1 MRIGKGQPPAKIV
14 RLNIERTIFSLL
26 AAFSLFLL
34 TGCANQPLN
43 PNPPAQTPAANT
55 ANTAPPKPS
64 PAATAT
70 YNLPITLPLLD
81 AMFSDDQF
89 AADLKEKA
97 GLTDDEIEK
106 LRTISQEAVQN
117 LSEDDESAGFG
128 STRQSV
134 ERAAN
139 DIRNALGD
147 EKANRV
153 LELVR
158 QRYEGE
164 GDMLPMKPNDIP
176 TDTRIVVNAP
186 AYRMDLFQ
194 DGKLIK
200 TYKVA
205 IGYPEFP
212 LPTGLRKA
220 QSIIFNPKWTPP
232 DEPWVKGKFAPGKTV
247 AAGSK
252 LNPLGLL
259 KVPIGLPSL
268 IHGGKNPARL
278 GTFGS
283 HGCVGLTDGQVND
296 FAMLLS
302 QMAGQPLTLD
312 EIKSYEA
319 KNTET
324 KDVKLSNA
332 VPVELRY
339 ETIVVEDGKLHIYRD
354 VYEHGTNTTENLE
367 QVLAVYGLS
376 MNDLDPNVRSQI
388 EDGLNK
394 MAYDAKGNPV
404 DESANTDQGNKKKS
418 TSAKVTRTIK
428 GEKEVV
434 IDVPKLA
441 GKGYPAPVNLSER

>member
-1 MRIGKGQPPAKIV
+1 MI
-14 RLNIERTIFSLL
+14 SLGVL
-26 AAFSLFLL
+26 A
-34 TGCANQPLN
+34 GCVNQQQT
-43 PNPPAQTPAANT
+43 PNPPSPPPVANT
-55 ANTAPPKPS
+55 ANTAPPPAPS
-64 PAATAT
+64 PAATAS

-97 GLTDDEIEK
+97 GLTDEQVQQLQK
-106 LRTISQEAVQN
+106 ISRDAVQN
-117 LSEDDESAGFG
+117 LNESDESAGAG

-134 ERAAN
+134 ERASN
-139 DIRNALGD
+139 EIRNAIGE
-147 EKANRV
+147 EKAKQV
-153 LELVR
+153 FELVR

-164 GDMLPMKPNDIP
+164 GDMAAMKPNDVP
-176 TDTRIVVNAP
+176 SDTRIVVNAP

-194 DGKLIK
+194 DGKLVK

-212 LPTGLRKA
+212 LPTGMRKA
-220 QSIIFNPKWTPP
+220 QTIIFNPKWTPP
-232 DEPWVKGKFAPGKTV
+232 DEPWVKGQFAPGKTV
-247 AAGSK
+247 EAGSK
-252 LNPLGLL
+252 LNPLGPL

-268 IHGGKNPARL
+268 IHGGKNPAKL

-296 FAMLLS
+296 FAIQLS

-312 EIKSYEA
+312 DIKGYE
-319 KNTET
+319 KDKTNT
-324 KDVKLSNA
+324 KDVKLPNA

-354 VYEHGTNTTENLE
+354 VYEHGTNTPENLE

-376 MNDLDPNVRSQI
+376 MNDLAPDVRSQI
-388 EDGLNK
+388 EQGLNE

-404 DESANTDQGNKKKS
+404 DEDANANQGNKKPKS
-418 TSAKVTRTIK
+418 TSDKVTRTIK
-428 GEKEVV
+428 GKKEVV
-434 IDVPKLA
+434 IDVPQLA
-441 GKGYPAPVNLSER
+441 GKGYPAPVNLSEK

>member
-1 MRIGKGQPPAKIV
+1 
-14 RLNIERTIFSLL
+14 
-26 AAFSLFLL
+26 
-34 TGCANQPLN
+34 
-43 PNPPAQTPAANT
+43 
-55 ANTAPPKPS
+55 
-64 PAATAT
+64 
-70 YNLPITLPLLD
+70 
-81 AMFSDDQF
+81 MFSDDQF

-97 GLTDDEIEK
+97 GLTDEEIEK

-117 LSEDDESAGFG
+117 LNEDDESAGLG

-147 EKANRV
+147 EKANQV

-164 GDMLPMKPNDIP
+164 GDTLPMKPNDIP

-376 MNDLDPNVRSQI
+376 INDLDPNVRSQI

>member
-1 MRIGKGQPPAKIV
+1 
-14 RLNIERTIFSLL
+14 
-26 AAFSLFLL
+26 
-34 TGCANQPLN
+34 
-43 PNPPAQTPAANT
+43 
-55 ANTAPPKPS
+55 
-64 PAATAT
+64 
-70 YNLPITLPLLD
+70 
-81 AMFSDDQF
+81 
-89 AADLKEKA
+89 
-97 GLTDDEIEK
+97 
-106 LRTISQEAVQN
+106 
-117 LSEDDESAGFG
+117 
-128 STRQSV
+128 
-134 ERAAN
+134 
-139 DIRNALGD
+139 
-147 EKANRV
+147 
-153 LELVR
+153 
-158 QRYEGE
+158 
-164 GDMLPMKPNDIP
+164 
-176 TDTRIVVNAP
+176 
-186 AYRMDLFQ
+186 MDLFQ

-376 MNDLDPNVRSQI
+376 INDLDPNVRSQI